1 MTWVVTAVLF
11 CLVRVF
17 FSKASA
23 KVRRFFHSAKLF
35 REKFRFLLKIFMLF
49 DVGQRE
55 NRGLHYYIICMGV
68 WVCLAFVFFLVMVL
82 GYKMVGLS
90 YKVSGCSK
98 IVLSC

>member
-35 REKFRFLLKIFMLF
+35 REKIRFLLKIFVLF

-82 GYKMVGLS
+82 GYKMVGLY
-90 YKVSGCSK
+90 YKVSGCSN